1 MGLKVIGI
9 TGGIGSGK
17 STVAKILHDLG
28 ARIIDADKVAREVIG
43 KGQPALEEIR
53 SFFGE
58 GVINEKGELD
68 RKKLSS
74 IVFGNEEKL
83 EVLNAITHKYI
94 VDRIMGCLEMLRKEQ
109 AEFVALD
116 APLPVKHGFLD
127 IVDEVWVIVAG
138 KDERIRRIMQR
149 SSISYEEAVK
159 RINAQKNDE
168 EYLKYAKEV
177 IYNEGSID
185 ELEKAVA
192 KLYIKKKSR

>member
-1 MGLKVIGI
+1 MKVIGI

-28 ARIIDADKVAREVIG
+28 ARIIDADKTAREVTS

-53 SFFGE
+53 GYFGE
-58 GVINEKGELD
+58 EVINEKGELD

-74 IVFGNEEKL
+74 IVFGDNEKL

-94 VDRIMGCLEMLRKEQ
+94 ADRIKGCLEVLMKEQ
-109 AEFVALD
+109 AEFVVLD

-127 IVDEVWVIVAG
+127 IVDEVWVVVAG
-138 KDERIRRIMQR
+138 KDDRIRRAMQR
-149 SSISYEEAVK
+149 SGVSYEEAVK

-168 EYLKYAKEV
+168 EYLEHADEV
-177 IYNEGSID
+177 IYNDGNID

-192 KLYIKKKSR
+192 KLYIMKKSR